1 LIDEIELAEI
11 AKNLK
16 DSNTESTMADETK
29 SVLEF
34 ITKEAT
40 AKLLTDLVNI
50 SSPTGEEGDIARYLA
65 GRFESAGLKAKLQE
79 ADQDRYNAVGVLEGD
94 GSGLSL
100 LFNGHMDTTFT
111 GREKVGLKGGYG
123 LLPTVSSGANAVV
136 EGDRIYGL
144 GATNMKGGI
153 AAFTMAAEAIKKA
166 GVRLRGDLTVS
177 GVIGEIIMAPVDEFK
192 EAKLRG
198 YTRGTHYL
206 ITHGVSADMAIVAEP
221 TGSIV
226 RLGHFGPQWVKIS
239 TYGVTANT
247 VYSGEVVSPIDRML
261 KIIGALKAWIPSYQE
276 KIYNRYPNMKTKP
289 VVRMSAIQGGTPW
302 RLARP
307 AGICSLYLDIR
318 TKQSP
323 AELKR
328 DIMQLLNRLKEEIK
342 GDDAEFDFDV
352 EFYLTQPGAEVEPDH
367 QLVKSVQSAHK
378 AVYNQDPQNVYGAID
393 SDASVLTHFG
403 IPAINYGPRPMDASS
418 RTGGREYQNI
428 DDVVKVAK
436 VFALTALDVCNRTA
450 EKA

>member
-1 LIDEIELAEI
+1 MAEETKGVLELID
-11 AKNLK
+11 
-16 DSNTESTMADETK
+16 
-29 SVLEF
+29 
-34 ITKEAT
+34 KEAT
-40 AKLLTDLVNI
+40 AKLLIELVNI
-50 SSPTGEEGDIARYLA
+50 SSPTGEERDIARYLA
-65 GRFESAGLKAKLQE
+65 DRFESVGLKTTLQE

-100 LFNGHMDTTFT
+100 MFNGHLDTTFT
-111 GREKVGLKGGYG
+111 GREKLGLKGGYG
-123 LLPTVSSGANAVV
+123 LLPTLSSGAQAVV

-144 GATNMKGGI
+144 GATNMKGGL

-166 GVRLRGDLTVS
+166 GVRLRGDLVIA
-177 GVIGEIIMAPVDEFK
+177 GVIGEIIMAAVDEYK

-206 ITHGVSADMAIVAEP
+206 VTHGFSADMAVVAEP
-221 TGSIV
+221 TGSVI

-239 TYGVTANT
+239 TYGISANT
-247 VYSGEVVSPIDRML
+247 VYSGEVISPIDRML
-261 KIIGALKAWIPSYQE
+261 KIIGAVKAWIPTYQE

-289 VVRMSAIQGGTPW
+289 VVRISAINGGTPW

-328 DIMQLLNRLKEEIK
+328 EIVQLLNRLKEDIK
-342 GDDAEFDFDV
+342 RDDPEFDFDV

-367 QLVKSVQSAHK
+367 QLVKSVQTAHK
-378 AVYNQDPQNVYGAID
+378 AIYSQDAQNVYGAID

-403 IPAINYGPRPMDASS
+403 IPAINYGPRPMDAST

-428 DDVVKVAK
+428 DDVVNVAK
-436 VFALTALDVCNRTA
+436 VFALLALDVCNRA
-450 EKA
+450 A

>member
-1 LIDEIELAEI
+1 MAVETKTVLELID
-11 AKNLK
+11 
-16 DSNTESTMADETK
+16 
-29 SVLEF
+29 
-34 ITKEAT
+34 KEAT
-40 AKLLTDLVNI
+40 AKLLTDIVNI
-50 SSPTGEEGDIARYLA
+50 SSPTGEEAEIARYLA
-65 GRFESAGLKAKLQE
+65 DRFESVGLKATLQE

-100 LFNGHMDTTFT
+100 MFNGHLDTSFT

-123 LLPTVSSGANAVV
+123 LLPTLSSGAQAVV

-144 GATNMKGGI
+144 GATNMKGGL

-166 GVRLRGDLTVS
+166 GVRLRGDLVVA
-177 GVIGEIIMAPVDEFK
+177 GVIGEIIMAPVDEYK

-206 ITHGVSADMAIVAEP
+206 VTHGFSADMAVVAEP
-221 TGSIV
+221 TGSVI

-239 TYGVTANT
+239 SYGVTANT
-247 VYSGEVVSPIDRML
+247 VYSGEVISPIDRML
-261 KIIGALKAWIPSYQE
+261 KIIAALKAWIPSYQE

-289 VVRMSAIQGGTPW
+289 VVRMSAINGGTPW

-307 AGICSLYLDIR
+307 AGICSLYLDVR

-328 DIMQLLNRLKEEIK
+328 DIVQLLNRLKEDIK
-342 GDDAEFDFDV
+342 RDDPEFDFDV

-367 QLVKSVQSAHK
+367 QLVKSIQKAHK
-378 AVYNQDPQNVYGAID
+378 AIYREDAQNVYGAID

-403 IPAINYGPRPMDASS
+403 IPAINYGPRPMDAST

-428 DDVVKVAK
+428 EDVVNVAK
-436 VFALTALDVCNRTA
+436 VFAFLALDVCNRA
-450 EKA
+450 A

>member
-1 LIDEIELAEI
+1 
-11 AKNLK
+11 
-16 DSNTESTMADETK
+16 MADEAK
-29 SVLEF
+29 SVLE
-34 ITKEAT
+34 IIDKQTT

-50 SSPTGEEGDIARYLA
+50 SSPTGEEAAIAKYLA
-65 GRFESAGLKAKLQE
+65 DRFESVGLKTTLQE
-79 ADQDRYNAVGVLEGD
+79 ADQDRFNAVGVLEGD

-100 LFNGHMDTTFT
+100 MFNGHLDTSFT

-123 LLPTVSSGANAVV
+123 LLPTLSSGANAVV
-136 EGDRIYGL
+136 DGDRIYGL
-144 GATNMKGGI
+144 GATNMKGGV
-153 AAFTMAAEAIKKA
+153 AAFVMAAEAIKKA
-166 GVRLRGDLTVS
+166 GVKLRGDLTIA
-177 GVIGEIIMAPVDEFK
+177 GVIGEIIMAPVDEYK

-206 ITHGVSADMAIVAEP
+206 VTHGFSADMAIVAEP
-221 TGSIV
+221 TGSMI

-247 VYSGEVVSPIDRML
+247 VYSGHVINPIDRML
-261 KIIGALKAWIPSYQE
+261 KIIGALKAWIPGYEQ
-276 KIYNRYPNMKTKP
+276 KIFNRYPNMKTKP

-328 DIMQLLNRLKEEIK
+328 EIVQLLSRLKEELK
-342 GDDAEFDFDV
+342 REDSEFDFDV
-352 EFYLTQPGAEVEPDH
+352 EFYLTQPGAEVESDH
-367 QLVKSVQSAHK
+367 QLVKSIQTAHK
-378 AVYNQDPQNVYGAID
+378 GVYSQDAQNVYGAID

-403 IPAINYGPRPMDASS
+403 IPAINYGPRPADTATN
-418 RTGGREYQNI
+418 TGGREYQNI
-428 DDVVKVAK
+428 EDVVKVAR
-436 VFALTALDVCNRTA
+436 VFALTALDICNRPA
-450 EKA
+450 A

>member
-1 LIDEIELAEI
+1 MAVETKTVLELID
-11 AKNLK
+11 
-16 DSNTESTMADETK
+16 
-29 SVLEF
+29 
-34 ITKEAT
+34 KEAT
-40 AKLLTDLVNI
+40 AKLLTDIVNI
-50 SSPTGEEGDIARYLA
+50 SSPTGEEAEIARYLA
-65 GRFESAGLKAKLQE
+65 DRFESVGLKATLQE

-100 LFNGHMDTTFT
+100 MFNGHLDTSFT

-123 LLPTVSSGANAVV
+123 LLPTLSSGAQAVV

-144 GATNMKGGI
+144 GATNMKGGL

-166 GVRLRGDLTVS
+166 GVRLRGDLVVA
-177 GVIGEIIMAPVDEFK
+177 GVIGEIIMAPVDEYK

-206 ITHGVSADMAIVAEP
+206 VTHGFSADMAVVAEP
-221 TGSIV
+221 TGSVI

-247 VYSGEVVSPIDRML
+247 VYSGEVISPIDRML
-261 KIIGALKAWIPSYQE
+261 KIIAALKAWIPSYQE

-289 VVRMSAIQGGTPW
+289 VVRMSAINGGTPW

-307 AGICSLYLDIR
+307 AGICSLYLDVR

-328 DIMQLLNRLKEEIK
+328 DIVQLLNRLKEDIK
-342 GDDAEFDFDV
+342 RDDPEFDFDV

-367 QLVKSVQSAHK
+367 QLVKSIQKAHK
-378 AVYNQDPQNVYGAID
+378 AIYREDAQNVYGAID

-403 IPAINYGPRPMDASS
+403 IPAINYGPRPMDAST

-428 DDVVKVAK
+428 EDVVNVAK
-436 VFALTALDVCNRTA
+436 VFAFLALDVCNRA
-450 EKA
+450 A